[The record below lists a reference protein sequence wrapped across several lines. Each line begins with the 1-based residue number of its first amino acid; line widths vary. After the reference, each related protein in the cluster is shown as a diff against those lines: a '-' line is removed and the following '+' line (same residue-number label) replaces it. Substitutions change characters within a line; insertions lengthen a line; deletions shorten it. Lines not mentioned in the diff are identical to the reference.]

1 MVCVA
6 HPFSGKRTLDICEQT
21 QTARNSILSQKR
33 WQNPTDKGQWRESR
47 ALLEGWI
54 VPDMHSLE
62 TVQHLVRQRSWERR
76 MQMPN

>member
-1 MVCVA
+1 MA
-6 HPFSGKRTLDICEQT
+6 
-21 QTARNSILSQKR
+21 
-33 WQNPTDKGQWRESR
+33 RESR
-47 ALLEGWI
+47 ALLEGRI